1 MRQFTSYYVKTPSNI
16 SQDNLQV
23 VDDLQYKLRYED
35 YDTVLKRNGINFLV
49 VHIFSFKKIS
59 KCFSSKIL
67 FILT

>member
-16 SQDNLQV
+16 SHDNLQV

-35 YDTVLKRNGINFLV
+35 YNTVLKGNGINFLV
-49 VHIFSFKKIS
+49 VHIFSFKKIN

-67 FILT
+67 FLLT